1 MKSIYTQKLVWK
13 ILLLVGAAVIV
24 VFSLIYTQRLVDKL
38 KADEKSRINL
48 WAQAIQ
54 KKAALVRFTT
64 QIIAQT
70 AEQEKMKAELYAQ
83 ATREL
88 MKDISDYSFVIDV
101 LKNNTTVPVI
111 LVDDKGK
118 MSSRNLPDASREKDT
133 IYLLQQLDEMKKIH
147 PPIEFEYF
155 KGRKQYLYY
164 KNSKLYEF
172 TREVFERN
180 IKSFITEVA
189 DNSAA
194 VPVIMVSNNKDS
206 NDVNRILAFGKVDEK
221 IMNDSVQLK
230 LQLEKMS
237 EENEPIPVNVGDG
250 PCLIY
255 YENSF
260 LLQQLRYYPWVQFS
274 VIGLFFLIAYAMFS
288 TSRKAEQN
296 QVWVGMSKETAHQLG
311 TPLTALYGWL
321 EYLKSS
327 GTDENAVREMQRDV
341 DRLRIITD
349 RFSKIGSQPVL
360 HQSDLVGAVQN
371 ILDYMRSRTSRNIE
385 ISFSSSRDQAM
396 VDLSVPLFEWVIE
409 NLVRNAIDAMDGKGK
424 ITVHIEEHDRI
435 ITVDVSDTGKGIPKS
450 KFKTVFKPGYTT
462 KQRGWGLGLS
472 LCKRIIELYHH
483 GSIFVKSSSPE
494 QGTTFRIIMKK

>member
-1 MKSIYTQKLVWK
+1 MKSIYTQKLIWK
-13 ILLLVGAAVIV
+13 IFLLVAAAVIV
-24 VFSLIYTQRLVDKL
+24 AFSLFYTQRLVNKL
-38 KADEKSRINL
+38 KEDEKARINL

-64 QIIAQT
+64 EIIAQT
-70 AEQEKMKAELYAQ
+70 AEQEKKKAELYAQ

-111 LVDDKGK
+111 LVDDKGN
-118 MSSRNLPDASREKDT
+118 MSARNLPDSTRERDST
-133 IYLLQQLDEMKKIH
+133 YIRQQLDEMKKNH
-147 PPIEFEYF
+147 SPIEFEYF
-155 KGRKQYLYY
+155 KGRKQLLYY

-194 VPVIMVSNNKDS
+194 VPVIMVNASKLKQETK
-206 NDVNRILAFGKVDEK
+206 VLAYGKVDKNIVEDSSKLK
-221 IMNDSVQLK
+221 I
-230 LQLEKMS
+230 QLEKMS
-237 EENEPIPVNVGDG
+237 SQNEPLSIDLGDG

-255 YENSF
+255 YENSY
-260 LLQQLRYYPWVQFS
+260 LLQQLKYYPWIQFS
-274 VIGLFFLIAYAMFS
+274 VIGLFLLIAYAMFS

-321 EYLKSS
+321 EYLKSN
-327 GTDENAVREMQRDV
+327 GTDDSAVREMQRDM
-341 DRLRIITD
+341 DRLRVITD

-360 HQSDLVGAVQN
+360 IEEDIVKAIEN
-371 ILDYMRSRTSRNIE
+371 ILDYMRSRSSRNVE
-385 ISFSSSRDQAM
+385 ISFSKNCEFAN
-396 VDLSVPLFEWVIE
+396 VKLSVPLFEWVIE
-409 NLVRNAIDAMDGKGK
+409 NLIRNAIDAMDGKGK
-424 ITVHIEEHDRI
+424 IKVNIEQFENEVI
-435 ITVDVSDTGKGIPKS
+435 IDVSDTGKGIPKS

-483 GSIFVKSSSPE
+483 GSIFVKSSSPDS
-494 QGTTFRIIMKK
+494 GTTFRIIMKK

>member
-13 ILLLVGAAVIV
+13 ILLLIGAAVIV
-24 VFSLIYTQRLVDKL
+24 AFSLIYTQRLVNKL
-38 KADEKSRINL
+38 KADEKARINL

-54 KKAALVRFTT
+54 KKAVLVRFTT
-64 QIIAQT
+64 QLITQT

-118 MSSRNLPDASREKDT
+118 MSSRNLPDSTRDRDT
-133 IYLLQQLDEMKKIH
+133 VYLKQQLEEMKKDH
-147 PPIEFEYF
+147 PPIEFEYVR
-155 KGRKQYLYY
+155 GRKQFLYY

-172 TREVFERN
+172 TKEIFERN

-194 VPVIMVSNNKDS
+194 VPVIMMSSNTSKNLKD
-206 NDVNRILAFGKVDEK
+206 RILAFGKIEEK
-221 IMNDSVQLK
+221 IVQDSVLLK
-230 LQLEKMS
+230 GQLEKMS
-237 EENEPIPVNVGDG
+237 AENEPIAINLGEG
-250 PCLIY
+250 LCLIY
-255 YENSF
+255 YENSY
-260 LLQQLRYYPWVQFS
+260 LLKQLRYYPWIQFS

-311 TPLTALYGWL
+311 TPLTALYGWM
-321 EYLKSS
+321 EYLRSS
-327 GTDENAVREMQRDV
+327 GTEESVVREMQRDL
-341 DRLRIITD
+341 DRLRVITD
-349 RFSKIGSQPVL
+349 RFSKIGSQPSL
-360 HQSDLVGAVQN
+360 HNADLVLAVEN
-371 ILDYMRSRTSRNIE
+371 ILDYMKSRTSKNVE
-385 ISFSSSRDQAM
+385 IDFRKNSSA
-396 VDLSVPLFEWVIE
+396 VHVKLSVPLFEWVIE
-409 NLVRNAIDAMDGKGK
+409 NLIRNSIDAMDGRGK
-424 ITVHIEEHDRI
+424 ILVSIEDHPSEVY
-435 ITVDVSDTGKGIPKS
+435 VDVADSGKGIPKS

-472 LCKRIIELYHH
+472 LCKRIIELYHN
-483 GSIFVKSSSPE
+483 GSIFVKSSSAE
-494 QGTTFRIIMKK
+494 TGTTFRIIMKK